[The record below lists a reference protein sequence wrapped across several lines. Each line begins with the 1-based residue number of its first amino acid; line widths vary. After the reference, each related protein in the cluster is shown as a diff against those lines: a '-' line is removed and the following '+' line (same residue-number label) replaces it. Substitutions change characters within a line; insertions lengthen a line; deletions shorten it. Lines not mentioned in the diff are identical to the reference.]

1 MPTKRYVISG
11 VVQGV
16 NFRFYTQREGR
27 RLGLAGWVMNLPDGR
42 VAALAQGDEE
52 KLAAFGRFL
61 QEGSPGA
68 RVEKVE
74 AKEAKP
80 DANLADFELRIYPPP
95 G

>member
-1 MPTKRYVISG
+1 MPSKRYVISG
-11 VVQGV
+11 LVQGV
-16 NFRFYTQREGR
+16 CFRAYTQREGR
-27 RLGLAGWVMNLPDGR
+27 RLGLTGWVMNLPDGR

-52 KLAAFGRFL
+52 KLAAFERFL
-61 QEGSPGA
+61 QEGPPGA

-80 DANLADFELRIYPPP
+80 DESLSDFEMRFYPPT